1 MLFVPGGVLLLFLS
15 LHAVHGIVWLMAE
28 STRWMIGRMSHSRM
42 RTEVLRALAH
52 GRVLDGATLLH
63 ELRLFN
69 GYSADLTSTK
79 VYATL
84 LGLTSAGLV
93 QSVETGDTASGNVQW
108 FTLTPQG
115 ERAAE
120 VARGASREGAP
131 RPRPGL
137 GRGRGRGDHRA
148 WCGRAKKGAPDG
160 GTQCAAG
167 VSGPA
172 CA

>member
-1 MLFVPGGVLLLFLS
+1 VWEGMLFVPGGVLLLFLS

-115 ERAAE
+115 ERVAE
-120 VARGASREGAP
+120 EASGA
-131 RPRPGL
+131 
-137 GRGRGRGDHRA
+137 
-148 WCGRAKKGAPDG
+148 
-160 GTQCAAG
+160 
-167 VSGPA
+167 
-172 CA
+172 